1 MQLITLGCS
10 LTHHVGMKEELAE
23 LLDIKNLSL
32 AQSAGSNGLQ
42 VAKFHEYILQ
52 NAIDNE
58 DIILWQITSASRK
71 FTRVYPYLQTLKQVE
86 ETQKNTFDQIDQYH
100 YIKNSFNVFDQVS
113 RIDLLCNSPG
123 NTPEDIAQEMQ
134 NLLTNII
141 LFSKIYPKLLVMFG
155 WSKVL
160 NQYQK
165 VFVQQLS
172 KHNVNYV
179 EEFYLD
185 WVIHN
190 RLDLYDDNHPAES
203 AGREYAAKILHPKIS
218 RLGWTDGNSK

>member
-1 MQLITLGCS
+1 
-10 LTHHVGMKEELAE
+10 MKEALSE
-23 LLDIKNLSL
+23 LLNIKNLSL

-42 VAKFHEYILQ
+42 IAKFHEYILQ
-52 NAIDNE
+52 HAIDND
-58 DIILWQITSASRK
+58 DIVLWQITSASRK
-71 FTRVYPYLQTLKQVE
+71 FTRVYPHLHTLKQVE
-86 ETQKNTFDQIDQYH
+86 EIQKNIFDPMNRYH

-123 NTPEDIAQEMQ
+123 NSSEDIAQELQ

-155 WSKVL
+155 WSQWL
-160 NQYQK
+160 NQYKK

-179 EEFYLD
+179 KEFYLD

-190 RLDLYDDNHPAES
+190 RLDLSDDNHPSES
-203 AGREYAAKILHPKIS
+203 AGREYAVKILYPKIS
-218 RLGWTDGNSK
+218 SLGWTDGNSK